1 VGDDDDATSFSLTV
15 YRENNAN

>member
-1 VGDDDDATSFSLTV
+1 VGDDDATSFSLTV